1 MGYLL
6 LGPLAVCIALWIL
19 GIVKDVVTPKRWR
32 NRSCCMPAFSMC
44 LRVLLLTLLEICI
57 CAGLE
62 IRGRFD
68 FGEARESKIS

>member
-6 LGPLAVCIALWIL
+6 LGPLVVCLTLWIL
-19 GIVKDVVTPKRWR
+19 GLFKDMVTPKAWR
-32 NRSCCMPAFSMC
+32 NRSCCAPAFSMC

-62 IRGRFD
+62 LRGRFD
-68 FGEARESKIS
+68 FEEARESKIS